1 MKAYIDTIPFSIIF
15 IAIFMFNGC
24 VTKNFTHTNS
34 AFIVFKTPN
43 FKFADTSFVRYT
55 KSSVT
60 LELYEASN
68 AVTSLE
74 ISEKN
79 ICQSE
84 FKCMSAKEFNRRYL
98 HTSYPDNTLYR
109 IVTGSKL
116 PKTLQK
122 DGIVYDVDTQTIR
135 FSDKK
140 NSILIKI
147 RKL

>member
-1 MKAYIDTIPFSIIF
+1 
-15 IAIFMFNGC
+15 MFNGC
-24 VTKNFTHTNS
+24 ATKNFTHTSS

-84 FKCMSAKEFNRRYL
+84 FKCMNAQEFNRRYL
-98 HTSYPDNTLYR
+98 HESYPDNTLYK